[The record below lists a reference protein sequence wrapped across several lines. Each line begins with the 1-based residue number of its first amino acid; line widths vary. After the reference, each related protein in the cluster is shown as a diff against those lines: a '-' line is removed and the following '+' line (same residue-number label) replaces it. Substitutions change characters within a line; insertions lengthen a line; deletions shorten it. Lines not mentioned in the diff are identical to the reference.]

1 MKLALDSHTAITILR
16 GKNIKV
22 SERYIA
28 YDPERL
34 LFASIVAG
42 ELMVGALKSV
52 RPNTLTELEE
62 FLARHPI
69 LPFGEPEMREYA
81 RIRARLETAGMKIG
95 PNDLLVAATA
105 LVRGRPW

>member
-1 MKLALDSHTAITILR
+1 MKLALDSDTAITILR

-34 LFASIVAG
+34 LLASIVAG

-52 RPNTLTELEE
+52 RSNTLTELEE

-81 RIRARLETAGMKIG
+81 RVRARLETAGMKISQTIFSSPRG
-95 PNDLLVAATA
+95 HSW
-105 LVRGRPW
+105 RGRPW